1 MFVRDPCGI
10 ICVIVTYL
18 AVLYADY
25 VVMQWIVLHT
35 MLDTLWGSFN
45 AVLFN
50 FILTLFMVSHLRA
63 VFSDP
68 GVVPLPQSKLDIAD
82 IHSKQSGKVIDLVGP
97 AIAPFVLVLCR
108 VRASRLDGLHSVRD
122 VSSSTGSPLQGVQA
136 LHTTDGPSL
145 SLDK

>member
-1 MFVRDPCGI
+1 MFIRDPCGI

-50 FILTLFMVSHLRA
+50 LILTLFMVSHLRA
-63 VFSDP
+63 VLSDP
-68 GVVPLPQSKLDIAD
+68 GVVPLPQSKLDIVD
-82 IHSKQSGKVIDLVGP
+82 IHSKQSGKVVAHVGRGRGILLGLMQSTSFSIGQF
-97 AIAPFVLVLCR
+97 ARGARCIVLPGHITAGC
-108 VRASRLDGLHSVRD
+108 ASV
-122 VSSSTGSPLQGVQA
+122 A
-136 LHTTDGPSL
+136 
-145 SLDK
+145 